1 MKTLIT
7 NLRGQ
12 CLFNVSMETQPEG
25 LIILHYGKYRKT
37 DLDSLLKGGE
47 IRIDTEDPHDALSR
61 ILEIIRGAK
70 IHGDVYVAYGAGD
83 IGPFLNF
90 AANKEGVDGIF
101 TCFGEKVVRL
111 PPLKL
116 KISKTRLKIM
126 KILTNKDLTA
136 VEIGKKV
143 GISRAMVYKH
153 LNGLIDMGLVKRS
166 NSMEKYSIS
175 NAGMLAMY

>member
-12 CLFNVSMETQPEG
+12 CLFNASMKTQPDG
-25 LIILHYGKYRKT
+25 LIILHYGKHRKT
-37 DLDSLLKGGE
+37 ELDSFLKGGE
-47 IRIDTEDPHDALSR
+47 IRIDTEDHHEALNR

-70 IHGDVYVAYGAGD
+70 IHGDVYVAFGSGD
-83 IGPFLNF
+83 IGPILNF
-90 AANKEGVDGIF
+90 AANKEEVEGIF
-101 TCFGEKVVRL
+101 TCFAEKVVRL
-111 PPLKL
+111 PPFQL

-126 KILTNKDLTA
+126 KILTQNDFTA
-136 VEIGKKV
+136 VEIGKEV

-166 NSMEKYSIS
+166 SSMEKYSITD
-175 NAGMLAMY
+175 AGKMAMT